1 MAMPA
6 SILLTI
12 AIVSEVAATLALR
25 MSHGFSRPL
34 PVAIVVAGYA
44 ISFWFMA
51 QVLKQLPVGL
61 TYAVWSAVGTALIA
75 TFGIVAWG
83 ESATVLK
90 IASLGLIIMGVVGLN
105 LTSTH

>member
-1 MAMPA
+1 MPA
-6 SILLTI
+6 GFLLTI

-25 MSHGFSRPL
+25 MSHGFTRPL
-34 PVAIVVAGYA
+34 PVFIVVVGYA

-75 TFGIVAWG
+75 TFGILVWG

-90 IASLGLIIMGVVGLN
+90 LASLGLIIMGVVGLN
-105 LTSTH
+105 LTHAH

>member
-1 MAMPA
+1 MPA
-6 SILLTI
+6 GLLLTI

-25 MSHGFSRPL
+25 MSHGFSRPI
-34 PVAIVVAGYA
+34 PSMIVVAGYA

-75 TFGIVAWG
+75 AIGIVAFG
-83 ESATVLK
+83 EPATTPKLL
-90 IASLGLIIMGVVGLN
+90 SLALIIAGVVGLN
-105 LTSTH
+105 LAGSH

>member
-1 MAMPA
+1 MPA
-6 SILLTI
+6 GLLLTI

-25 MSHGFSRPL
+25 MSHGFSRPI
-34 PVAIVVAGYA
+34 PSVIVLAGYA
-44 ISFWFMA
+44 ISFFFLA
-51 QVLKQLPVGL
+51 QVLKHLPVGL

-90 IASLGLIIMGVVGLN
+90 FASLGLIIMGVVGLN
-105 LTSTH
+105 LAGSH

>member
-1 MAMPA
+1 MPA
-6 SILLTI
+6 ALLLSI
-12 AIVSEVAATLALR
+12 AIVSEVTATVALR

-34 PVAIVVAGYA
+34 PVAVVVAGYA

-51 QVLKQLPVGL
+51 QVLKQLPVGV

-83 ESATVLK
+83 ESATILK
-90 IASLGLIIMGVVGLN
+90 LASLGLIIMGVVGLN
-105 LTSTH
+105 LTSSH

>member
-1 MAMPA
+1 MPA
-6 SILLTI
+6 GILLTI

-25 MSHGFSRPL
+25 MSHGFSRPIPSL
-34 PVAIVVAGYA
+34 IVVAGYA
-44 ISFWFMA
+44 VSFFLLA

-90 IASLGLIIMGVVGLN
+90 LASLGLIIMGVVGLN
-105 LTSTH
+105 IASPSH